1 MPAEVFA
8 NAPAGADTT
17 LTTALASAAATSAVV
32 GSVAGLPV
40 ADPTLGLPS
49 QWRGVF
55 LNGSGQVLERF
66 ICTDSRTTTLT
77 LVRQAEDATAY
88 PAAVW
93 PVGTAVAHELSA
105 GAMATVQQNLLHKW
119 RRHASASAQAIP
131 ASVYTAVT
139 LDVLDFDSAGIDSGA
154 TSGVATCKRAGL
166 YSIVWGGLAFNIVTA
181 GTTVI
186 AYMGKNGDIT
196 TVLGRMGQARQI
208 APVGLVVVGGGDLV
222 QLAVGDTLTLYA
234 YVSAALSV
242 ASNAGLP
249 YMAIVRDGD

>member
-1 MPAEVFA
+1 VPAEVFA
-8 NAPAGADTT
+8 NAPAGADTA

-119 RRHASASAQAIP
+119 RRHATVTQSIP
-131 ASVYTAVT
+131 ATTITTIA
-139 LDVLDFDSAGIDSGA
+139 LDTLDFDSAGLDPGPVNTA
-154 TSGVATCKRAGL
+154 TIRRAGL
-166 YSIVWGGLAFNIVTA
+166 YLVSWGGLGYNNPAATVANYGWVT
-181 GTTVI
+181 
-186 AYMGKNGDIT
+186 KNGIVAGASRIAPLTYIT
-196 TVLGRMGQARQI
+196 TVGALIVLGDSDQQ
-208 APVGLVVVGGGDLV
+208 
-222 QLAVGDTLTLYA
+222 QLAVGDTLVLSTYTTVAQSTNLGGGLPF
-234 YVSAALSV
+234 LSV
-242 ASNAGLP
+242 
-249 YMAIVRDGD
+249 VRLGD